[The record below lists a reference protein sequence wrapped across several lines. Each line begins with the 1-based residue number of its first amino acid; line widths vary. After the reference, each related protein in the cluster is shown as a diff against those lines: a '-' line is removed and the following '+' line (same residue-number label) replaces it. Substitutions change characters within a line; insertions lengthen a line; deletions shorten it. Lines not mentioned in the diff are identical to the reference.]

1 MDLLKTKQMFR
12 KQQLKVTSTCTKK
25 TDLDVASEFDKI
37 RTFAMC
43 KNNCTLLSGL
53 MAVGLWAC
61 LPPTPLGVL
70 ITA

>member
-1 MDLLKTKQMFR
+1 MFR
-12 KQQLKVTSTCTKK
+12 KQQLKVITTNCTTK
-25 TDLDVASEFDKI
+25 TDLDVSQFKKT

-43 KNNCTLLSGL
+43 KNHCTLVSGL

-61 LPPTPLGVL
+61 LPPTPLCVL